1 MSSTLSTP
9 HLVVTAL
16 RWIPHIGKEKLSA
29 AAQEAAGPKVLT
41 DAEKAKIARRFV
53 WQPGDITITS
63 PAERW

>member
-1 MSSTLSTP
+1 MADAKTP
-9 HLVVTAL
+9 EQ
-16 RWIPHIGKEKLSA
+16 IGKEKLSA